1 MITLRDLQVQFRTP
15 RALIRAVNGVNLTV
29 QRGEVVA
36 TYNPLRMVKGR
47 PQG

>member
-1 MITLRDLQVQFRTP
+1 MVEARGTSKPGKGLMRTFNK
-15 RALIRAVNGVNLTV
+15 IVN